1 MCNESRIEWE
11 LTWEKKEVFEDEEVR
26 EAMRRIQYKKETN
39 KNYITG
45 FIDRTPTTVLEA
57 EF

>member
-1 MCNESRIEWE
+1 M
-11 LTWEKKEVFEDEEVR
+11 FEDEEVR